1 MIVHLCKDTCLKTV
15 YTFGNERKKG
25 WDIMVTGMKEEVKKE
40 ILALQEEY
48 AQLEDTPAD
57 FFTNAPYLY
66 QSNNGKMFAAIIEEN
81 SVLFTKDEPS
91 WGNKMIR
98 FTKSQ
103 SEAAILQL
111 KLEKEG
117 KLDKESVDMM
127 NPLNTILLSTGE
139 TLFLASVLQ
148 TALEKWR
155 SPKSVLNL

>member
-1 MIVHLCKDTCLKTV
+1 
-15 YTFGNERKKG
+15 
-25 WDIMVTGMKEEVKKE
+25 MVTGIREEVEKE

-48 AQLEDTPAD
+48 AQLEDTPAN

-66 QSNNGKMFAAIIEEN
+66 QSNNGHVFAAIIEEN

-98 FTKSQ
+98 FTKGQ

-117 KLDKESVDMM
+117 RLDKESIDMR

-155 SPKSVLNL
+155 SPKPVQNL

>member
-1 MIVHLCKDTCLKTV
+1 
-15 YTFGNERKKG
+15 
-25 WDIMVTGMKEEVKKE
+25 MVSSIREEVEKE
-40 ILALQEEY
+40 ILALQEEH

-66 QSNNGKMFAAIIEEN
+66 QSNNGNVFAAIIEEN
-81 SVLFTKDEPS
+81 SVLFAKDEPS

-103 SEAAILQL
+103 AESAILQL

-117 KLDKESVDMM
+117 RLDPESIDMK

-155 SPKSVLNL
+155 SPNPAQNL

>member
-1 MIVHLCKDTCLKTV
+1 M
-15 YTFGNERKKG
+15 KK
-25 WDIMVTGMKEEVKKE
+25 MVTGIREEVEKE
-40 ILALQEEY
+40 ILALQEEH

-66 QSNNGKMFAAIIEEN
+66 QSNNGILFAAIIEEN

-117 KLDKESVDMM
+117 RLDKESIDML

-155 SPKSVLNL
+155 SPKPGKNL

>member
-1 MIVHLCKDTCLKTV
+1 
-15 YTFGNERKKG
+15 
-25 WDIMVTGMKEEVKKE
+25 MVTGIREDVGKE
-40 ILALQEEY
+40 ILALQEEH
-48 AQLEDTPAD
+48 AQLEDPPVD

-66 QSNNGKMFAAIIEEN
+66 QSNNGIMFAAIIEEN
-81 SVLFTKDEPS
+81 SVLFTKDESS

-103 SEAAILQL
+103 AESAIIQL

-117 KLDKESVDMM
+117 RLDKESIDMM

-148 TALEKWR
+148 TAIEKWR
-155 SPKSVLNL
+155 SPRTNLNL